1 MLDMPILV
9 TKPFLPP
16 IEDYQR
22 FIEDLWQSKML
33 SNNGKYV
40 QQLED
45 ILKTYLNVPELL
57 YCTNGTVAL
66 QLAIKAL
73 GLTKEIIT
81 TPFSYVATI
90 NSIIWENCT
99 PIFADINADDLCIDA
114 KKIEA
119 KITKN
124 TEAILA
130 THVFGHA
137 CDIEA
142 IEAIATKYQLKVIY
156 DAAHCFGSKY
166 KEKSLFSFGDIT
178 TGSFHATKLFHTTE
192 GGCVVT
198 NNKELSN
205 IVAAK
210 RDHGFINKHSE
221 TFGINA
227 RQSEFHAAMGIC
239 NFKYIDAILNKRKS
253 DAALYLSLLK
263 NTTLS
268 YPVIKKQEEYNH
280 AYFPVIFPNESS
292 LLKSMQLLEDNKI
305 YCRRYF
311 YPSLNTLPY
320 LTKSSCEI
328 AEDVSRRVVCLP
340 MYHDLSEQEINH
352 ICNLICQS
360 I

>member
-1 MLDMPILV
+1 MPILV

-16 IEDYQR
+16 IEEYQE
-22 FIEDLWQSKML
+22 FIENLWQSKML

-45 ILKTYLNVPELL
+45 ILIAYLNVPELL
-57 YCTNGTVAL
+57 YCTNGTIAL
-66 QLAIKAL
+66 QLAIKTL
-73 GLTKEIIT
+73 GITKEIIT

-90 NSIIWENCT
+90 NSIIWENCK
-99 PIFADINADDLCIDA
+99 PVFADINVDDLCIDA
-114 KKIEA
+114 ERIES
-119 KITKN
+119 KITEN

-130 THVFGHA
+130 THIFGHA
-137 CDIEA
+137 CDVTSIDN
-142 IEAIATKYQLKVIY
+142 IAKRYHLKVIY

-166 KEKSLFSFGDIT
+166 KGQSLLSYGDIT
-178 TGSFHATKLFHTTE
+178 TGSFHATKLFHTIE
-192 GGCVVT
+192 GGCVIT
-198 NNKELSN
+198 NNKELAHQL
-205 IVAAK
+205 AAK

-253 DAALYLSLLK
+253 DAELYFSLLK

-268 YPVIKKQEEYNH
+268 YPIIKEDEEYNY
-280 AYFPVIFPNESS
+280 AYFPVIFSNENS
-292 LLKSMQLLEDNKI
+292 LLKTMQLLEANKI

-311 YPSLNTLPY
+311 YPSLNTLSYVSKIDCP
-320 LTKSSCEI
+320 I
-328 AEDVSRRVVCLP
+328 AEDISRRVICLP
-340 MYHDLSEQEINH
+340 MYHDLSKQDIEH